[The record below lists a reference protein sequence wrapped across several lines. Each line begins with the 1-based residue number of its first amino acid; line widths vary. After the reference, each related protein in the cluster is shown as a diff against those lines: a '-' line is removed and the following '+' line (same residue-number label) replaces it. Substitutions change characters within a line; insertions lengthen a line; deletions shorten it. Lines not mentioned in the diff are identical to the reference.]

1 MGAGTTECT
10 TLDGGTE
17 RKIECG
23 LLSGVADTS
32 LGALV
37 APEEGHGRLSEAI
50 RDKVMKM
57 LTTGP

>member
-1 MGAGTTECT
+1 MVE
-10 TLDGGTE
+10 TE

-37 APEEGHGRLSEAI
+37 APEEGHGCLSEAI